1 MKSKFSMVVLFLCSL
16 AVVAQQ
22 QRRELHGRVK
32 SGDAVLPGLFVINN
46 ITGAETKT
54 DSKGNFT
61 LLVKPGD
68 RIAVYGKSI
77 EVREFAISEASLRD
91 NPYILSVEI
100 STAELEELKINYI
113 SAESLG
119 IVPKGQ
125 KQYTVAERRLKTAGE
140 FKPTFMFLLMGGIS
154 MPLDP
159 IINAI
164 SGRTK
169 MLKKNLATE
178 RKEFGIEGINSIYT
192 PAQITEKLH
201 IPAELVNGFV
211 FYAVEDPECAEAIR
225 VKNNELVKLRL
236 MVLAEKYL
244 KLQQGDA
251 VPQQTTQTSR
261 P

>member
-1 MKSKFSMVVLFLCSL
+1 MKSKLSIAVLFLCTL
-16 AVVAQQ
+16 AAFAQQ
-22 QRRELHGRVK
+22 QRRKLHGRVI

-46 ITGAETKT
+46 ITGTETKT
-54 DSKGNFT
+54 NSQGNFT
-61 LLVKPGD
+61 LPAKPGD
-68 RIAVYGKSI
+68 RIAVYGKNI
-77 EVREFAISEASLRD
+77 QVRVFTISEASFKD
-91 NPYILSVEI
+91 NPYVLSVEI

-113 SAESLG
+113 NSESLG

-125 KQYTVAERRLKTAGE
+125 KQYTVAERRLKTASE
-140 FKPTFMFLLMGGIS
+140 FKPSLMFFLMGGVS
-154 MPLDP
+154 LPLDP

-169 MLKKNLATE
+169 MMKKNLATE
-178 RKEFGIEGINSIYT
+178 GREFSIEGINDIYT

-201 IPAELVNGFV
+201 VPEELVNGFI

-236 MVLAEKYL
+236 MVLAEQYL
-244 KLQQGDA
+244 KLQQEGTA
-251 VPQQTTQTSR
+251 TQQTIQTE